1 VPREIRYVVRLAGTG
16 LDGTKKVPY
25 ALKGIKGV
33 GIRLGHAIVKAAGI
47 DPEARLGE
55 LSDGELRKIEEVLSD
70 PLGHGIPTWLL
81 NRRRDPQTGRDL
93 LLIGP
98 DLDLRVKADI
108 DLMKEIRSWKGVR
121 HAQGLKVRGQ
131 RTRTTGRT
139 GKAVG
144 VSRRR
149 RGR

>member
-1 VPREIRYVVRLAGTG
+1 MSRELRYVVRLRGTG

-33 GIRLGHAIVKAAGI
+33 GLRLAQSIVKVAGI
-47 DPEARLGE
+47 DPDVFLGE
-55 LSDGELRKIEEVLSD
+55 LSDAELRKIDEVLKD
-70 PLGHGIPTWLL
+70 PSAYGIPSWLL
-81 NRRRDPQTGRDL
+81 NRRRDPQTGEDL
-93 LLIGP
+93 HLIGP
-98 DLDLRVKADI
+98 DLDLRVKEDL
-108 DLMKEIRSWKGVR
+108 DLMREIRSWKGVR

-131 RTRTTGRT
+131 RTKTTGRK

-149 RGR
+149 QP